1 MGTGGKSREGPLG
14 CQTDGPGPRRVRVES
29 GGSRRETDFPHTTST
44 YPRSKETREAALAD
58 VPEPERRKI
67 LVDNAVKLFNL
78 DAA

>member
-1 MGTGGKSREGPLG
+1 MG
-14 CQTDGPGPRRVRVES
+14 CQTEGRELRGVRVES

-44 YPRSKETREAALAD
+44 YPKSKETREAALAD

-67 LVDNAVKLFNL
+67 LVENAVKLFKL